1 MSAVSIFITWQLH
14 TSSMAGGTHKNS
26 KEMPITTQKQSSSVA
41 LRLGTAAWF
50 LQLCLGNNEE
60 MKVAPPASIAL

>member
-1 MSAVSIFITWQLH
+1 M
-14 TSSMAGGTHKNS
+14 TSSERRFHIYNLAAAHKQHGWGNP
-26 KEMPITTQKQSSSVA
+26 PITTQKQSSSVA
-41 LRLGTAAWF
+41 LRLGTAAWL